1 MATKKKDDRTR
12 NWTFIVYPESAP
24 ENWIEIL
31 NAEQVPFAISPLHDK
46 DVNADGEVKKPH
58 WHVMLMYSNKKSF
71 TQIKEITDKLSSPV
85 PQKVSNIKGMARY
98 FLHLDNPEKYQY
110 RKEDIRV
117 YGGAEIEK
125 HLTSASEQK
134 EERYDGIRE
143 MCKFV
148 DEHGI
153 IEFSDL
159 MAYAMDNK
167 TEWFELLCDNS
178 AYVMGAYIKSRR
190 HQKSEQSE

>member
-1 MATKKKDDRTR
+1 MATQKKDDRTR

-31 NAEQVPFAISPLHDK
+31 NGEQVPFAVSPLHDK

-58 WHVMLMYSNKKSF
+58 WHVMLMFSGKKSF
-71 TQIKEITDKLSSPV
+71 TQIKEITDKLNSPV
-85 PQKVSNIKGMARY
+85 PQKVNSTKAMARY
-98 FLHLDNPEKYQY
+98 FVHLDNPEKYQY

-117 YGGAEIEK
+117 YGGAEIK
-125 HLTSASEQK
+125 QHLTSASEQK
-134 EERYDGIRE
+134 NERYDGIRE

-167 TEWFELLCDNS
+167 AEWFELLCDNS

-190 HQKSEQSE
+190 HQKSEHSE

>member
-1 MATKKKDDRTR
+1 MATQKKDDRTR

-31 NAEQVPFAISPLHDK
+31 NGEQVPFVVSPLHDN
-46 DVNADGEVKKPH
+46 DVNADGELKKPH
-58 WHVMLMYSNKKSF
+58 WHVMVMFQGNKSF
-71 TQIKEITDKLSSPV
+71 NQIKVITDKLNSPV
-85 PQKVSNIKGMARY
+85 PQKVSNVKGMVRY
-98 FLHLDNPEKYQY
+98 FVHLDNPEKYQY
-110 RKEDIRV
+110 SKKDIRV
-117 YGGAEIEK
+117 FGGAEIEK

-134 EERYDGIRE
+134 NERYDGIRE

-159 MAYAMDNK
+159 MAYAMDNRAD
-167 TEWFELLCDNS
+167 WFELLCDNS
-178 AYVMGAYIKSRR
+178 AYVIGLYIKSRR
-190 HQKSEQSE
+190 YRDTSNA